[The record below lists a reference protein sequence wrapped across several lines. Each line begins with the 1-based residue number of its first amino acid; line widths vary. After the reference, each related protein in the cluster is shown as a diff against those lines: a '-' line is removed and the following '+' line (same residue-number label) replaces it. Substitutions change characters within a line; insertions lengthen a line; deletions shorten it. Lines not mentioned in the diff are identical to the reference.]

1 MESMDTGDWVLQLAK
16 YGTLQPLIHSIPLA
30 LYPKRNVCL
39 PRQLFAQ
46 IQIQKKGSYYDWLE
60 KYLFAQIQIQNTK
73 KYICWPKQELWSMEK
88 QLITTPPHAA
98 DNELNFCSMFCHSA
112 VLPMIYAQRSN
123 WGQLYWSGIVPR
135 LKRWQIWIKKS
146 CNLRKI
152 KHLPPPLFLSEWLQ
166 KWNKRRNIS
175 ILRKLLLR
183 FMM

>member
-1 MESMDTGDWVLQLAK
+1 MERFSHSFIQFHLLCTQKKIFAYPGNCLQK
-16 YGTLQPLIHSIPLA
+16 YKYKKSSYIWLHK
-30 LYPKRNVCL
+30 YKYK
-39 PRQLFAQ
+39 
-46 IQIQKKGSYYDWLE
+46 IQKK
-60 KYLFAQIQIQNTK
+60 N
-73 KYICWPKQELWSMEK
+73 ICWPKQELWSMEK